1 MPTISVDR
9 FKQLAVQRPVESAVP
24 PPPRPLSAG
33 FGSLAEYQ
41 AERPDAGF
49 YERKLSL
56 IVADRLRVRMI
67 GSPLASIVEPI
78 TEHPPEFLI
87 RALRSSW
94 PTLGEDPIISPDRSA
109 ELVAP
114 DRDTVPFVMAVRRL
128 IETEQLVAARQM
140 LAAAP
145 THILTDPLV
154 ARLRSI
160 LSPPVVKRVQKR
172 DVDRTREYEWLGT
185 DGHKYRGRWVALDGN
200 RLLAVA
206 SSLRELR
213 EQLKTVA
220 FTHPPL
226 LHRVD

>member
-1 MPTISVDR
+1 MLTITLDP
-9 FKQLAVQRPVESAVP
+9 FKQLAIQRPVESAARP
-24 PPPRPLSAG
+24 PARPLSAG
-33 FGSLAEYQ
+33 FGLL
-41 AERPDAGF
+41 AERPVEF
-49 YERKLSL
+49 YTKLS
-56 IVADRLRVRMI
+56 
-67 GSPLASIVEPI
+67 
-78 TEHPPEFLI
+78 PEFSI
-87 RALRSSW
+87 RGLCPSW
-94 PTLGEDPIISPDRSA
+94 LTLHDAAIISPARPA
-109 ELVAP
+109 EHTPPERGA
-114 DRDTVPFVMAVRRL
+114 VPFVMAVRGL
-128 IETEQLVAARQM
+128 IEAERLAAAREM

-160 LSPPVVKRVQKR
+160 LSPPVVKRGQKR

-213 EQLKTVA
+213 EQLKPVA

>member
-1 MPTISVDR
+1 MLTMTLDPS
-9 FKQLAVQRPVESAVP
+9 KQLAVQRPVESALP

-33 FGSLAEYQ
+33 FGSLAEHQ
-41 AERPDAGF
+41 PERPEVRL
-49 YERKLSL
+49 YERNPSSILASR
-56 IVADRLRVRMI
+56 VMLRKI
-67 GSPLASIVEPI
+67 GSTLDSIVELI
-78 TEHPPEFLI
+78 TELPPEFSI
-87 RALRSSW
+87 RGLRSSW
-94 PTLGEDPIISPDRSA
+94 PTFGEAPIISPARPVEPLPPVRGA
-109 ELVAP
+109 
-114 DRDTVPFVMAVRRL
+114 VPFVIAVRRL
-128 IETEQLVAARQM
+128 IETDQMLAARQM

-160 LSPPVVKRVQKR
+160 LAPPVVKQVQKR

-185 DGHKYRGRWVALDGN
+185 DGHKYRGRWVALDGD

-206 SSLRELR
+206 SSLRELQER
-213 EQLKTVA
+213 LKTVD